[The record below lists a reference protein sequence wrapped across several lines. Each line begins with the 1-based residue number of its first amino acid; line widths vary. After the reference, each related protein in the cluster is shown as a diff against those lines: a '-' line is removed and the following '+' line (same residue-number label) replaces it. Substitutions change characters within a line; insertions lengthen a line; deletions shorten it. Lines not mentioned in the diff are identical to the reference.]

1 MKFKMNNR
9 EWYIEE
15 VDIKTIREEYN
26 KDLSDNSKVNKDYF
40 FYGLTT
46 LSKQRVL
53 LNKDIHI
60 EIKKKTLY
68 RELMHVYKDV
78 FIGNEEWKI
87 SEEELCDISAC
98 SHDIIHK
105 IVEDY
110 FKVAD

>member
-15 VDIKTIREEYN
+15 VDIKTIRKEYN
-26 KDLSDNSKVNKDYF
+26 KDLSDNSKVNEDYF

-60 EIKKKTLY
+60 ERKKQTLY
-68 RELMHVYKDV
+68 HELMHVYIWNYLSNQ
-78 FIGNEEWKI
+78 FEYNEEQ
-87 SEEELCDISAC
+87 LCDISAN

-110 FKVAD
+110 FKEKIK